1 MPGTLTATLTGE
13 FKRGGG
19 FSMPP
24 EMEEEMST
32 LTADEKARQA
42 RREYQRE
49 YKRKHREQVKR
60 WQRDYWAKRYDRTH
74 GEAGESDD
82 R

>member
-1 MPGTLTATLTGE
+1 
-13 FKRGGG
+13 
-19 FSMPP
+19 
-24 EMEEEMST
+24 MST